1 MKLVIKYH
9 SLPQLLSPKPSH
21 PHQAHHSSFLLSLP
35 IATPAA
41 FHGLVDATAASYFL
55 TVVVPCLVA
64 VILFVLCSTL
74 IASNLPLLMS
84 NLGV

>member
-1 MKLVIKYH
+1 MID

-41 FHGLVDATAASYFL
+41 FHGLVDAAASYFL

-64 VILFVLCSTL
+64 VILCVLCSTL

-84 NLGV
+84 NLG